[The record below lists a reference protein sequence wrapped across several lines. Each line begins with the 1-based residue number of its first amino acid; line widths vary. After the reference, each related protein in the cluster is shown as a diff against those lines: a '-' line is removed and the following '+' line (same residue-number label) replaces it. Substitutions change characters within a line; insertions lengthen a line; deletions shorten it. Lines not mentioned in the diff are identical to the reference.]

1 MKLVY
6 SWNKTSAYV
15 YTTYV
20 QKDKILVPNS
30 LYVQKRVF
38 SSPDISAAYHA
49 PHCYFACYLNQLLVD
64 QFVIFNN
71 NTNVQNKAACI
82 ERAKEAWSNVCV
94 QKKYKFEK
102 EVILDA

>member
-1 MKLVY
+1 MAISSGEVY
-6 SWNKTSAYV
+6 SWKKTSAYVYV

-49 PHCYFACYLNQLLVD
+49 PHCYFALLEPVTCRSICN
-64 QFVIFNN
+64 F
-71 NTNVQNKAACI
+71 
-82 ERAKEAWSNVCV
+82 
-94 QKKYKFEK
+94 
-102 EVILDA
+102 

>member
-1 MKLVY
+1 MYHTVVSCPLAHMAISSGEVY
-6 SWNKTSAYV
+6 SWNKTFAYV

-49 PHCYFACYLNQLLVD
+49 PHCYFACYLNQLLAD
-64 QFVIFNN
+64 QFVIFIN
-71 NTNVQNKAACI
+71 NTNVQIKQH
-82 ERAKEAWSNVCV
+82 V
-94 QKKYKFEK
+94 
-102 EVILDA
+102 